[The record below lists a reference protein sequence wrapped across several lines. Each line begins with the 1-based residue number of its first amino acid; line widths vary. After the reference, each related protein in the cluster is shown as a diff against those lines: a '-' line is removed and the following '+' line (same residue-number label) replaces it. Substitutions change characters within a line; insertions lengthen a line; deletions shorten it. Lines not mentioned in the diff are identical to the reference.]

1 MQEDSRVL
9 TDMSHPGQLWN
20 TKPLAL
26 QDFLSGLILFIFVII
41 SSPHHFRWCEK
52 NAFNAHR
59 KKRGCLKIMENS
71 QISPGFSFDLL
82 ILTPGHIYT
91 QMCI

>member
-26 QDFLSGLILFIFVII
+26 QDFLSGLILFIL
-41 SSPHHFRWCEK
+41 S
-52 NAFNAHR
+52 
-59 KKRGCLKIMENS
+59 
-71 QISPGFSFDLL
+71 
-82 ILTPGHIYT
+82 
-91 QMCI
+91 